1 MKEFVLPLSTGRF
14 KHDFKLLYVFELLP
28 RNFFPYKYVKN
39 MFLKKSPDNNICVSK
54 YGKSVINWLNSDLR

>member
-14 KHDFKLLYVFELLP
+14 KHDFKLLYIFELLP

-39 MFLKKSPDNNICVSK
+39 MFLKKSLDNNVCVSK
-54 YGKSVINWLNSDLR
+54 